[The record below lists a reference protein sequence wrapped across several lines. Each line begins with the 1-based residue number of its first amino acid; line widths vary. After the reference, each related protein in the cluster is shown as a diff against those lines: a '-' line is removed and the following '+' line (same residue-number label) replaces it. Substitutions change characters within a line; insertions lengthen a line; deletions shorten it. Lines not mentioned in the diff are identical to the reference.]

1 MIWKNFP
8 NIPKISRKKWK
19 NWKKTSARRRI
30 SDELYKVIDE
40 AIVIEGSKKT
50 YTAEEIKSTIDSIRE
65 DIEKEVKAGR
75 EMVPVRQMPLLVDVT
90 RAHGLRNKVIE
101 LLDKEKDTFAPEE

>member
-1 MIWKNFP
+1 MEKFP
-8 NIPKISRKKWK
+8 QHTEDFEKEVEKLEEDIR
-19 NWKKTSARRRI
+19 SAKDF
-30 SDELYKVIDE
+30 DELYKVIDE
-40 AIVIEGSKKT
+40 AIVIEGSQKT
-50 YTAEEIKSTIDSIRE
+50 YTAEEMKSTIDSIRE